1 MREYLLTYEQVLKN
15 LKTNKNGLS
24 EEEAK
29 DRLIKNGKNKLEEGK
44 KISLFSKFIKELI
57 NPMIIILIV
66 AAIIS
71 GITAY

>member
-1 MREYLLTYEQVLKN
+1 MREYLFTYEQVLEA

-44 KISLFSKFIKELI
+44 KISLF
-57 NPMIIILIV
+57 
-66 AAIIS
+66 
-71 GITAY
+71 